1 MKKGRAAILWAAC
14 LLLLAACASQGGEPV
29 ETSWRVDQM
38 AGAIWSVQQSQDVLE
53 PHGIFYGDPDFAGYL
68 QDSMGIDPADV
79 IDGAILYAG
88 GVNAQEIAV
97 LRLMDGADGDGVVK
111 ALEAY
116 IESRAGAFAGYAPEQ
131 YAILE
136 NASAVRRGQYA
147 ALLIA
152 PDQDEAVDAFAA
164 CFTSPAPEDVPLAAP
179 DLPPAVEEP
188 EPEPV
193 QEPEQRPELE
203 PEQDPEPQTEPEME
217 PGTAPEV
224 KPDPEPETVPVPDPD
239 PVPELPREPWVYD
252 QSRIAAAWN
261 SGEREGLYPEDLE
274 ILTVLEGIPA
284 LSDQTLTAYEKELAL
299 HDWMIA
305 WAEYD
310 PGALSSGP
318 VGTPIPHNDNPYGL
332 LVGKKAICTGYSHT
346 FALLMA
352 LAGIECVTVP
362 GTAHGGSDEHAWNL
376 VKLDGEWY
384 AVDTTWDDPVASFVI
399 PVWMAHKYF
408 NVISSFLRE
417 NDRSWDESAYP
428 EATGTDYAWMG

>member
-1 MKKGRAAILWAAC
+1 MASLIQEPDAAERLEEE
-14 LLLLAACASQGGEPV
+14 EP
-29 ETSWRVDQM
+29 
-38 AGAIWSVQQSQDVLE
+38 
-53 PHGIFYGDPDFAGYL
+53 
-68 QDSMGIDPADV
+68 
-79 IDGAILYAG
+79 
-88 GVNAQEIAV
+88 
-97 LRLMDGADGDGVVK
+97 
-111 ALEAY
+111 
-116 IESRAGAFAGYAPEQ
+116 
-131 YAILE
+131 
-136 NASAVRRGQYA
+136 
-147 ALLIA
+147 
-152 PDQDEAVDAFAA
+152 
-164 CFTSPAPEDVPLAAP
+164 
-179 DLPPAVEEP
+179 EEP

-408 NVISSFLRE
+408 NVTSSFLRE
-417 NDRSWDESAYP
+417 NDHSWDESAYP